1 MSGKNGIF
9 GERFI
14 AMNIPLPKR
23 IDGGDPVILEN
34 VRQLTVIGAN
44 GAGKTRFSRTLMQS
58 CGDKAFAIS
67 ALKALFPR
75 TERSSL
81 PGSID
86 RLFEEKSAS
95 SHFMKDDADTEF
107 DRLMFIL
114 LHDEFLDMLRF
125 KAQSIAGNK
134 TDMPNTK
141 LDVVA
146 RRWEEVFPKN
156 HLLRE
161 SGRLLFSNDSG
172 DEPFAALRLS
182 DGEKAVLYYIGAAL
196 YAPQDAVIF
205 VDDPESFL
213 HHSIMQTLWNVIESM
228 RTDCTFVYN
237 THDVEFASSRI
248 DNVCVWVRN
257 FDAVAS
263 AWDYEVVAKMS
274 AEFSD
279 QLVLDLLGSRKPVLF
294 VEGDETHSLDSRF
307 YPLIFTE
314 YTVKPLGSCNK
325 VIESTRS
332 FNDLRSFH
340 HLDSHGI
347 VDRDRR
353 EDKEVQYLREKNIFV
368 PNVAEIEN
376 IFMLEGIIRTVA
388 VRRKRNP
395 ESVFFAVRDAVIAM
409 FRQQLKQQALQHVR
423 HRVKR
428 KVEVRIDR
436 RFQNI
441 SALEE
446 HMSDLVNEIDPRG
459 MYESICRQFH
469 DFVKTNDY
477 AGVLKVFNEK
487 SMLGES
493 GLPRLCNFRSKDD
506 YITFVLNLLKED
518 GADALRIRTA
528 VKHCFGI
535 G

>member
-1 MSGKNGIF
+1 MDIKLPDKTNGQ
-9 GERFI
+9 EAYVLRN
-14 AMNIPLPKR
+14 A
-23 IDGGDPVILEN
+23 
-34 VRQLTVIGAN
+34 RQVTLIGAN
-44 GAGKTRFSRTLMQS
+44 GSGKSRFCNWLVNE
-58 CGDKAFAIS
+58 CGDKAYRIS
-67 ALKALFPR
+67 ALKAMFPQ
-75 TERSSL
+75 TEPSQL
-81 PGSID
+81 KGSID
-86 RLFEEKSAS
+86 DMFAQVNKSNTLAQS
-95 SHFMKDDADTEF
+95 GAKTEF
-107 DRLMFIL
+107 EKLTYIMLADEFRELMNYKAHLLMHEEAKFPKTRLDKTVKMWQEIFPQNKILRANGKLMFTTEG
-114 LHDEFLDMLRF
+114 HQDTY
-125 KAQSIAGNK
+125 S
-134 TDMPNTK
+134 
-141 LDVVA
+141 
-146 RRWEEVFPKN
+146 
-156 HLLRE
+156 
-161 SGRLLFSNDSG
+161 
-172 DEPFAALRLS
+172 ALRLS
-182 DGEKAVLYYIGAAL
+182 DGERTVLYYIGAVL
-196 YAPQDAVIF
+196 YAMPEAVIF

-213 HHSIMQTLWNVIESM
+213 HHSIMQALWNVIESM
-228 RTDCTFVYN
+228 RTDCTFIYN

-257 FDAVAS
+257 FDAVAG
-263 AWDYEVVAKMS
+263 AWDYEVVDKMS
-274 AEFSD
+274 TEFSD

-332 FNDLRSFH
+332 FSDLRSFH

-353 EDKEVQYLREKNIFV
+353 EDKEVQYLRDKNIFV

-388 VRRKRNP
+388 LRRKRNP
-395 ESVFFAVRDAVIAM
+395 DTVFFAVRDAVIAM
-409 FRQQLKQQALQHVR
+409 FRQQLKQQPLQHVR

-446 HMSDLVNEIDPRG
+446 HMTDLVNEIDPRG
-459 MYESICRQFH
+459 MYEAICRRFH
-469 DFVKTNDY
+469 EYVQTNDY

-493 GLPRLCNFRSKDD
+493 GVARLCNFRSKDD
-506 YITFVLNLLKED
+506 YIEFVLNLLKED
-518 GADALRIRTA
+518 GKDALRIRTA

-535 G
+535 E

>member
-1 MSGKNGIF
+1 MDIQ
-9 GERFI
+9 
-14 AMNIPLPKR
+14 LPKR
-23 IDGGDPVILEN
+23 IDGNEAVVLHDVH
-34 VRQLTVIGAN
+34 QMTVIGAN
-44 GAGKTRFSRTLMQS
+44 GAGKTRFSRMLMHS
-58 CGDKAFAIS
+58 CGDRAFAVS
-67 ALKALFPR
+67 ALKAIFPR
-75 TERSSL
+75 PERNAM
-81 PGSID
+81 PASID
-86 RLFEEKSAS
+86 QLYDAASAQ
-95 SHFMKDDADTEF
+95 SHFMRDDALTEF

-114 LHDEFLDMLRF
+114 FHDEFLDMLRYKSSILAGE
-125 KAQSIAGNK
+125 KA
-134 TDMPNTK
+134 TMPRTK

-182 DGEKAVLYYIGAAL
+182 DGEKAVLYYIGAVL
-196 YAPQDAVIF
+196 YAPENAVIF

-213 HHSIMQTLWNVIESM
+213 HHSIMQALWNVIESM

-237 THDVEFASSRI
+237 THDLEFASSRI

-257 FDAVAS
+257 FDAVAG
-263 AWDYEVVAKMS
+263 AWDYEVVDKMS
-274 AEFSD
+274 TEFSD
-279 QLVLDLLGSRKPVLF
+279 RLVLDLLGSRKPVLF
-294 VEGDETHSLDSRF
+294 VEGDEVHSLDSRF

-332 FNDLRSFH
+332 FSDLRSFH

-353 EDKEVQYLREKNIFV
+353 EDKEVQYLRDKNIFV

-388 VRRKRNP
+388 LRRKRNP
-395 ESVFFAVRDAVIAM
+395 DTVFFAVRDAVIAM

-446 HMSDLVNEIDPRG
+446 HMTDLVNEIDPRG
-459 MYESICRQFH
+459 MYEAICRQFH
-469 DFVKTNDY
+469 EYVRTNDY

-493 GLPRLCNFRSKDD
+493 GVARLCNFRSKDD
-506 YITFVLNLLKED
+506 YIEFVLNLLKED
-518 GADALRIRTA
+518 GIDAVRIRTA

-535 G
+535 E

>member
-1 MSGKNGIF
+1 MDIQ
-9 GERFI
+9 
-14 AMNIPLPKR
+14 LPKR
-23 IDGGDPVILEN
+23 IDGNEAVVLHDVH
-34 VRQLTVIGAN
+34 QMTVIGAN
-44 GAGKTRFSRTLMQS
+44 GAGKTRFSRMLMQS
-58 CGDKAFAIS
+58 CGNRAFAIS
-67 ALKALFPR
+67 ALKAIFPR
-75 TERSSL
+75 PERSAM
-81 PGSID
+81 PASID
-86 RLFEEKSAS
+86 QLYDAASAQ
-95 SHFMKDDADTEF
+95 SHFMRDDAPTEF

-114 LHDEFLDMLRF
+114 FHDEFLDMLRY
-125 KAQSIAGNK
+125 KSAVLAGENA
-134 TDMPNTK
+134 TVPRTK

-182 DGEKAVLYYIGAAL
+182 DGEKAVLYYIGAVL
-196 YAPQDAVIF
+196 YAPENAVIF

-213 HHSIMQTLWNVIESM
+213 HHSIMQALWNVIESM
-228 RTDCTFVYN
+228 RTDCTFIYN

-257 FDAVAS
+257 FDAVAG
-263 AWDYEVVAKMS
+263 AWDYEVVDKMS
-274 AEFSD
+274 TEFSD

-332 FNDLRSFH
+332 FSDLRSFH

-353 EDKEVQYLREKNIFV
+353 EDKEVQYLRDKNIFV

-388 VRRKRNP
+388 LRRKRNP
-395 ESVFFAVRDAVIAM
+395 DTVFFAVRDAVIAM

-446 HMSDLVNEIDPRG
+446 HMTDLVNEIDPRG
-459 MYESICRQFH
+459 MYEAICRQFH
-469 DFVKTNDY
+469 EYVRTNDY

-487 SMLGES
+487 SMLGEI
-493 GLPRLCNFRSKDD
+493 GVARLCNFRSKDD
-506 YITFVLNLLKED
+506 YIEFVLNLLKED
-518 GADALRIRTA
+518 GIDAVLIRTA

-535 G
+535 E